1 MNKLPSSVPSR
12 KAYVS
17 NRLQAGVDPSKLALS
32 SGHQDPRSV
41 LKYLINSKESLASES
56 LQQAKILRPGDEEQ
70 FADANLGT
78 QLIEKSLFQ
87 TTTAPDGSS

>member
-1 MNKLPSSVPSR
+1 
-12 KAYVS
+12 
-17 NRLQAGVDPSKLALS
+17 
-32 SGHQDPRSV
+32 V

-56 LQQAKILRPGDEEQ
+56 LQQAKMLRPGDEEQ

>member
-1 MNKLPSSVPSR
+1 LTGRSSQ

-17 NRLQAGVDPSKLALS
+17 NGLQAGVDPSKLALS
-32 SGHQDPRSV
+32 SGHQDTRSV

-56 LQQAKILRPGDEEQ
+56 LQQAKMLRPGDEEQ